1 VAEDFSEERIQ
12 WARMVLQLPRR
23 TTRNRI
29 IRAYRERA
37 KELHPDAG
45 ETGDAS
51 AMAEL
56 NEAYQIL
63 LAFCDEYP
71 IELGRHKNAP
81 LRPEDVMRRFDGY
94 WFPDG
99 RK

>member
-1 VAEDFSEERIQ
+1 MAEKGVEDRIE
-12 WARMVLQLPRR
+12 WARTVLQLPRR

-29 IRAYRERA
+29 VRAYRERA
-37 KELHPDAG
+37 RELHPDAG
-45 ETGDAS
+45 STGDTA

-56 NEAYQIL
+56 NEAYELL

-71 IELGRHKNAP
+71 VELGRHKNAP
-81 LRPEDVMRRFDGY
+81 LRPEDVMKRFDGY

-99 RK
+99 RT